1 MTIRQ
6 KLNDAK
12 KESAENEKAIEHYSI
27 EHDKL
32 KLEEVEYVTSFIRT
46 LLSVLIFASDDDEEE
61 EEVARVKQADVDEN
75 ADVNEQAIDEPS
87 KEPGGQDE
95 ETVKPEP
102 TDDATPKSKKKRSGA
117 SSTDLHVYTAEE
129 LSQFKKKGLLADVA
143 LLDGLSY
150 YSS

>member
-1 MTIRQ
+1 M
-6 KLNDAK
+6 LL
-12 KESAENEKAIEHYSI
+12 H
-27 EHDKL
+27 L
-32 KLEEVEYVTSFIRT
+32 YVHCYLYWF
-46 LLSVLIFASDDDEEE
+46 FASDDDEEE

-102 TDDATPKSKKKRSGA
+102 TDDATPKTKKKRSGA

>member
-46 LLSVLIFASDDDEEE
+46 LLSVLIFC
-61 EEVARVKQADVDEN
+61 
-75 ADVNEQAIDEPS
+75 
-87 KEPGGQDE
+87 
-95 ETVKPEP
+95 
-102 TDDATPKSKKKRSGA
+102 
-117 SSTDLHVYTAEE
+117 
-129 LSQFKKKGLLADVA
+129 
-143 LLDGLSY
+143 
-150 YSS
+150 